1 MNSPR
6 TATDTGYSPL
16 LLITVRDVSVIML
29 TMSILSKVSSHHTR
43 LPSKNENKLNP
54 NRYMY
59 IRILDWCHIIQ

>member
-16 LLITVRDVSVIML
+16 LLITVRDVRVTML

-43 LPSKNENKLNP
+43 LPSKNDKTN
-54 NRYMY
+54 
-59 IRILDWCHIIQ
+59 QT